1 VIPVVVR
8 VGVNG
13 YGTIGKRVAHAI
25 TLFPES
31 SLEGIVKKNPDYAA
45 FQALSKGFK
54 IYVPSSEDAARFDE
68 AGIPVAGTLEDL
80 LGKVDVMVDATPG
93 GVGVRYKP
101 LYEKHGVKAIYQGGE
116 KPDVAKISFS
126 SLCNYNEALG
136 VESARVVSCNTTG
149 LLRVICSL
157 HKSFGVRKV
166 RATIVRRSADPKEI
180 KRGPVNAIV
189 LNPPK
194 LPSHHAHDV
203 NTVLPWLDIWTSAL
217 VVPTTLMH
225 VHSLYMV
232 LDSTPRR
239 NDVIEALAGSPR
251 ILLVSS
257 DKTGIKST
265 AELVE
270 AAREVR
276 SRYDIPE
283 LVVFEDSIH
292 VDGSELVLTQA
303 VHQESI
309 VVPEN
314 IDALKAMFHLEEDSE
329 KAIRDTDYKLG
340 LSKTL
345 W

>member
-1 VIPVVVR
+1 MKVR

-13 YGTIGKRVAHAI
+13 FGTIGKRIASAI
-25 TLFPES
+25 TLFPEF
-31 SLEGIVKKNPDYAA
+31 SLEGVVKRTPDYAA
-45 FQALSKGFK
+45 FQAASKGFN
-54 IYVPSSEDAARFDE
+54 IYAPTNEDATRLEE
-68 AGIPVAGTLEDL
+68 AGIKVAGTIEDL
-80 LGKVDVMVDATPG
+80 LNRVDVIVDATPG
-93 GVGVRYKP
+93 GTGAKYKP
-101 LYEKHGVKAIYQGGE
+101 LYEKHGVKAVYQGGE
-116 KPDVAKISFS
+116 KPDVAQVSFS
-126 SLCNYNEALG
+126 SLCNYKEAFDA
-136 VESARVVSCNTTG
+136 ESVRVVSCNTTG
-149 LLRVICSL
+149 LLRIICTL
-157 HKSFGVRKV
+157 HEHFGVRKV
-166 RATIVRRSADPKEI
+166 RATIVRRAADPKEV

-194 LPSHHAHDV
+194 LPSHHARDV

-232 LDSTPRR
+232 LETAPSREK
-239 NDVIEALAGSPR
+239 VIEALRGAPR
-251 ILLVSS
+251 IMLVPSGT
-257 DKTGIKST
+257 TGIKST

-276 SRYDIPE
+276 QRYDIPE

-292 VDGSELVLTQA
+292 IDKGELVLTQA

-314 IDALKAMFHLEEDSE
+314 IDALKAMFRLEEDPG
-329 KAIRDTDYKLG
+329 KAIRDTDSRLG
-340 LSKTL
+340 LTKTL